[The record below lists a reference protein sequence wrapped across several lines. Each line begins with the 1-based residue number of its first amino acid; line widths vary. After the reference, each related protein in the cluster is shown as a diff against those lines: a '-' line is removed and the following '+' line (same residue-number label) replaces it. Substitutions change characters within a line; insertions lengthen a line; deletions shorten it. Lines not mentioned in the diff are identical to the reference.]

1 MTRRL
6 ATITAAL
13 ALGLGVL
20 VAAPAAASTPC
31 AGSPSCDEV
40 DYTYNLDAQF
50 FAQVAYCFSSTNADI
65 DYIDVT
71 NHASDGQRHSYVLQV
86 RVEQPENVALSSTTV
101 YINWFDELNWQ
112 TGILSVPKSRKPYA
126 YIRDGNGYVQRIS
139 AWHTEGD
146 YPTWTKAN
154 RDFYD
159 YGTYACI

>member
-1 MTRRL
+1 MRRL
-6 ATITAAL
+6 LIAAL
-13 ALGLGVL
+13 AAFTLAAGLL
-20 VAAPAAASTPC
+20 AAAPASASTPC
-31 AGSPSCDEV
+31 AGSSSCDEI

-50 FAQVAYCFSSTNADI
+50 FAQVAYCFSTTNADI

-71 NHASDGQRHSYVLQV
+71 NHASDGQRHAYVLQV

-126 YIRDGNGYVQRIS
+126 YIRDGNGYIQRIS
-139 AWHTEGD
+139 AWHTEGGA
-146 YPTWTKAN
+146 PWTKAN